1 MRACQGILFYR
12 VIKYYKFAVDMA
24 TITLKAFPSFF
35 NLIILM
41 VFVILV
47 FALLGMD
54 LFKD

>member
-1 MRACQGILFYR
+1 
-12 VIKYYKFAVDMA
+12 MA
-24 TITLKAFPSFF
+24 TISLKAFPSFF

-54 LFKD
+54 LFKDEFPEDIELAQ